1 MVPNILNFR
10 VFFHFAVPHSTPS
23 LQPDNSWHEVLS
35 LLSCLNTRSYSPA
48 FFHKTHLHLHPSQS
62 DYWYHLEEWKFWQ
75 IRCKQLATCGGIFV
89 GNFHP
94 RVKIFTRSSNYGN
107 RPLSSSLLVSLCS
120 ESGFFLVRHV
130 IWSTDGYLFGNMKN
144 SVKAEMNKW
153 FLVIKLYQF
162 LV

>member
-62 DYWYHLEEWKFWQ
+62 V
-75 IRCKQLATCGGIFV
+75 ATCGGIFV